1 MKETG
6 STSAWKEI
14 TLLLRKRLVLKTGKG
29 AQESYI
35 ITAKGMEVAGAMDGQ
50 NGEKEDLLREIRAI
64 GDILPHI
71 EKALVTT
78 FRSNV
83 CDRKIDHFETL
94 PL

>member
-71 EKALVTT
+71 EKALVTR